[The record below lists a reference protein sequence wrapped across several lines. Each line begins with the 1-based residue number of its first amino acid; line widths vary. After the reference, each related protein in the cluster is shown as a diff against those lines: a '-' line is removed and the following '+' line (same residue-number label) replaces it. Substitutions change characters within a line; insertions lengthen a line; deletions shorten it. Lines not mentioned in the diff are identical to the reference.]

1 MRTLVLLSLVL
12 ISCNNNNTDNKVIA
26 NTDTVKQAASIK
38 VDSSN
43 TVDAKPTTDT
53 NSLKFFVWHIEF
65 YKKKK
70 TRNQYFK
77 REWLNVDSLIRGLNA
92 GYPEIKLDKV
102 RMSGDTLYTKI
113 DDSEYLGERIGSDG
127 AQAYIANAV
136 INLTSLKEIRFVKM
150 DFEDG
155 SHISPGTWSAKDF
168 KEYEEEK

>member
-1 MRTLVLLSLVL
+1 MRTLLFLCIFFS
-12 ISCNNNNTDNKVIA
+12 SCSNSNSNEVKHTTK
-26 NTDTVKQAASIK
+26 DTTLQTAPVK
-38 VDSSN
+38 VDSTKTI
-43 TVDAKPTTDT
+43 TVDT
-53 NSLKFFVWHIEF
+53 NSLKFFAWYIDF
-65 YKKKK
+65 YKKRK

-92 GYPEIKLDKV
+92 GYPQIKLDKV
-102 RMSGDTLYTKI
+102 KMSGDTLYTKI

-136 INLTSLKEIRFVKM
+136 INLTSLKEIKFLKI

-168 KEYEEEK
+168 KEYKEIK

>member
-26 NTDTVKQAASIK
+26 NTDTVKQAASLK
-38 VDSSN
+38 VDSSE
-43 TVDAKPTTDT
+43 TLIAKPTIDS
-53 NSLKFFVWHIEF
+53 NSLKFFAWYTDF

-70 TRNQYFK
+70 TRNQSFQK
-77 REWLNVDSLIRGLNA
+77 EWLNVDSLIRGLNA
-92 GYPEIKLDKV
+92 CYPEIKLDKV

-127 AQAYIANAV
+127 AQAYIASAV
-136 INLTSLKEIRFVKM
+136 INLTSLKEIKFVRI

-155 SHISPGTWSAKDF
+155 SHISPGTWSAAGFKDY
-168 KEYEEEK
+168 KEAN